1 MVRMKTR
8 LIRSAVPVYFA
19 AAVWLLY
26 GLALPLYKLS
36 HILMAAGLSVV
47 AYLVAGK
54 FFPGRRV
61 ELELKTGDGEIDRE
75 LAANRENLAQLKA
88 ANAGIASPELSR
100 QLDRMENAGKAILAA
115 VAEKP
120 ARAGQVRK
128 FMKYYLPTT
137 AKLLEQYKVMANVGT
152 RGEHITKAMRS
163 VENSL
168 ELIASAFEKQLDQ
181 LYKDEAVDM
190 TSDVQV
196 LETMMAGDGLT
207 EEGIKQ
213 AMKEDTKQCQTSS
226 N

>member
-1 MVRMKTR
+1 MKTR
-8 LIRSAVPVYFA
+8 LIRSAIPIYIA
-19 AAVWLLY
+19 AAIWLLY
-26 GLALPLYKLS
+26 GLALPLYKLP

-61 ELELKTGDGEIDRE
+61 ETPLSTGDSQTDQE
-75 LAANRENLAQLKA
+75 LQASLADLEKLRQANRD
-88 ANAGIASPELSR
+88 IASSEISSR
-100 QLDRMENAGKAILAA
+100 LDRMEKAGKAILAA

-120 ARAGQVRK
+120 QRAGQVRK

-137 AKLLEQYKVMANVGT
+137 AKLLEQYKTLSGVGVD
-152 RGEHITKAMRS
+152 GQHIEKALSS
-163 VENSL
+163 VESSL
-168 ELIASAFEKQLDQ
+168 EMIASAFEKQLDM
-181 LYKDEAVDM
+181 LYRDEAMDM

-207 EEGIKQ
+207 GEEIKQ
-213 AMKEDTKQCQTSS
+213 AMKEDAAPCQTKS